1 MRRAVVA
8 GTGLHAPGRPIPN
21 AEFNE
26 RYGIDVDG
34 FLRAN
39 RNIHQRHLMAEDQAT
54 SDLIVPA
61 ARQALDEAGIGP
73 EDLDLI
79 IVSTDTPDYLS
90 PSTASVAQFKLGAKN
105 AGTFDINTACA
116 GFVTALDMAGK
127 YIAADDQYRHILVVG
142 AYGMSKFLDWSDHKL
157 ATLFADGAGAAVVRA
172 ETGGEAGLLASQLY
186 ADGSYHDY
194 MGLYAGGTWK
204 PTSGESMERGDHLL
218 RFVKKFPVETNPT
231 HWPRLIR
238 AVLERAGRTPQ
249 EVARY
254 FFTQINIH
262 SINETLDILG
272 VPHERSHNIM
282 DRFAYTGSACIP
294 MALGDAA
301 DQHALRKGDL
311 VVLMG
316 SGGGLSMAALAME
329 WGYDT

>member
-1 MRRAVVA
+1 VRRAVVA

-21 AEFNE
+21 SEFNE
-26 RYGIDVDG
+26 RYGIDVDS

-39 RNIHQRHLMAEDQAT
+39 RNIRQRHLMVEDQAT

-61 ARQALDEAGIGP
+61 ARQALEEAGIGP
-73 EDLDLI
+73 DDLDLI

-90 PSTASVAQFKLGAKN
+90 PSTASVTQHKLGARR

-127 YIAADDQYRHILVVG
+127 YVAADEQYRNILVVG

-172 ETGGEAGLLASQLY
+172 APDGEAGILASRLY
-186 ADGSYHDY
+186 ADGSFHDF
-194 MGLYAGGTWK
+194 MGMYAGGTRM
-204 PTSGESMERGDHLL
+204 PTSPDTLERGDHLL
-218 RFVKKFPVETNPT
+218 RFVKKFPADTNPT
-231 HWPRLIR
+231 HWPRLLR
-238 AVLERAGRTPQ
+238 AVLERIGREPAD
-249 EVARY
+249 VAHF

-262 SINETLDILG
+262 SIHETLDLLG
-272 VPHERSHNIM
+272 VPRERSHNVM
-282 DRFAYTGSACIP
+282 DRYAYTGSACIP
-294 MALGDAA
+294 MALADAA
-301 DQHALRKGDL
+301 DQHALKAGDL

-316 SGGGLSMAALAME
+316 SGGGLSMAALAMT